1 MNEKEINEY
10 LNNSYENKNIKEE
23 TINLEIEKQN
33 NIYKDKNNNYSD
45 LMIEKQEK
53 IYNEIPEINVDN
65 KNNNSEEEIKE
76 EIIIESS
83 SSRKNK
89 NENVNTNIFPKNIK
103 KEKMKNIQKQK
114 QKLNNSFKLSPKKHL
129 ITSLNELNNNPK
141 NNLNLSTNTKLYIG
155 VNNSKNNN
163 NNNYRSKNN
172 NNYSNHFLPRIS
184 SSQSIKKPN
193 LNNKNIFHK
202 QLQSEIPNK
211 KKEKLILPQKPHILF
226 KKNNKDNE
234 LIDIQKEH
242 LNLIQELQKLNV
254 QLTDL
259 INKQI
264 PQAIIN
270 YSKYKKRKNLP
281 SPEIIRHNKI
291 ITKKKLLTNLII
303 EYNSI
308 YNKFSL
314 GCDIEMKNELENKIK
329 NIKEEYN
336 DNKNLIKNLKEQIT
350 KNDNYLKNRKKQEF
364 FSMNDSDDL
373 LFKNELYEQKISQI
387 KNNIL
392 QMENLLENENKT
404 INHLNDRYLKYKEI
418 INYYDETPQSIE
430 NKLKNYNEIKKKEE
444 EMEKL
449 KRKKD
454 IIIHSRNTMNKKY
467 SNEINKQNKYIEQ
480 LNKEIE
486 DIDNILNSND

>member
-23 TINLEIEKQN
+23 TINLETEKQN
-33 NIYKDKNNNYSD
+33 NIYKDKN
-45 LMIEKQEK
+45 LMIEKHEK
-53 IYNEIPEINVDN
+53 INNEIPEINDDN
-65 KNNNSEEEIKE
+65 KKNNSKKEIKE

-89 NENVNTNIFPKNIK
+89 IENVNTNIFPKNIK
-103 KEKMKNIQKQK
+103 KEKIKNIQKQK

-163 NNNYRSKNN
+163 NNNYISKNN
-172 NNYSNHFLPRIS
+172 NNYNNHYLPRIS
-184 SSQSIKKPN
+184 SSQSIKKPSI
-193 LNNKNIFHK
+193 NNKNIFHK
-202 QLQSEIPNK
+202 QLKSEIPNK

-259 INKQI
+259 INKQF

-281 SPEIIRHNKI
+281 SPEIIRHNTI
-291 ITKKKLLTNLII
+291 ITKKKLLTNLIL
-303 EYNSI
+303 EYNTV
-308 YNKFSL
+308 YKKFAL
-314 GCDIEMKNELENKIK
+314 GNDLDIKNELENKLRK
-329 NIKEEYN
+329 IKEEYN
-336 DNKNLIKNLKEQIT
+336 THQNFIKQLKDKIIKNEIYLKNLKIQEKIT
-350 KNDNYLKNRKKQEF
+350 INDNKDLKYKIELYNKKIFQ
-364 FSMNDSDDL
+364 M
-373 LFKNELYEQKISQI
+373 KNEIIQM
-387 KNNIL
+387 KNL
-392 QMENLLENENKT
+392 SEKENNEIFSLNNK
-404 INHLNDRYLKYKEI
+404 YSKYKEI
-418 INYYDETPQSIE
+418 ISYYDETPQSIE
-430 NKLKNYNEIKKKEE
+430 EKLKISIEYKKKEE
-444 EMEKL
+444 EINNL

-454 IIIHSRNTMNKKY
+454 II
-467 SNEINKQNKYIEQ
+467 
-480 LNKEIE
+480 
-486 DIDNILNSND
+486 

>member
-1 MNEKEINEY
+1 
-10 LNNSYENKNIKEE
+10 
-23 TINLEIEKQN
+23 
-33 NIYKDKNNNYSD
+33 
-45 LMIEKQEK
+45 MIEKQEK

-89 NENVNTNIFPKNIK
+89 IENVNTNIFPKNIK

-163 NNNYRSKNN
+163 NNNYISKNN
-172 NNYSNHFLPRIS
+172 NNYNNHFFLPRIS

-202 QLQSEIPNK
+202 QLISEIPNK

-329 NIKEEYN
+329 NIAFK
-336 DNKNLIKNLKEQIT
+336 LKDEVE
-350 KNDNYLKNRKKQEF
+350 NAKK
-364 FSMNDSDDL
+364 
-373 LFKNELYEQKISQI
+373 KNELYYKELLNEKNDIILNLEKELETNQLEITNSKKLNANLKYLIEIKESEIKKLSEFENDIINLKKQI
-387 KNNIL
+387 KYLKENNEEYINIIKEKENKL
-392 QMENLLENENKT
+392 EELESKIKGYLIQIKEKENQINEYYNTINYLENLL
-404 INHLNDRYLKYKEI
+404 
-418 INYYDETPQSIE
+418 
-430 NKLKNYNEIKKKEE
+430 
-444 EMEKL
+444 
-449 KRKKD
+449 
-454 IIIHSRNTMNKKY
+454 
-467 SNEINKQNKYIEQ
+467 KQNNIEYFQ
-480 LNKEIE
+480 
-486 DIDNILNSND
+486 

>member
-1 MNEKEINEY
+1 MNEKQINEY
-10 LNNSYENKNIKEE
+10 LNNSYENKNITEE
-23 TINLEIEKQN
+23 KINLEIEKQN
-33 NIYKDKNNNYSD
+33 NIYKDKNNNYKD

-89 NENVNTNIFPKNIK
+89 IENVNTNIFPKNIK

-114 QKLNNSFKLSPKKHL
+114 QK
-129 ITSLNELNNNPK
+129 LNNNPK

-202 QLQSEIPNK
+202 QLISEIPNK

-373 LFKNELYEQKISQI
+373 LFKNELYEQKIFQI
-387 KNNIL
+387 KNNII

-430 NKLKNYNEIKKKEE
+430 NKLKNYNEKKKKEE

-480 LNKEIE
+480 LNKVIE
-486 DIDNILNSND
+486 NIDNILNSND